1 MISFLTIVLLILIYL
16 LICCRTHKDYFSP
29 SNKPLEQENT
39 LLMNSPIDDI
49 DYITPVFI
57 Y

>member
-1 MISFLTIVLLILIYL
+1 MILLIILLLLLIL
-16 LICCRTHKDYFSP
+16 LIQCRGKKDYFSP
-29 SNKPLEQENT
+29 SNKPLGQENT

>member
-1 MISFLTIVLLILIYL
+1 MILLVSLLILIYL
-16 LICCRTHKDYFSP
+16 LIECRTNKDYFSP
-29 SNKPLEQENT
+29 SNKPVGQENT

-57 Y
+57 H